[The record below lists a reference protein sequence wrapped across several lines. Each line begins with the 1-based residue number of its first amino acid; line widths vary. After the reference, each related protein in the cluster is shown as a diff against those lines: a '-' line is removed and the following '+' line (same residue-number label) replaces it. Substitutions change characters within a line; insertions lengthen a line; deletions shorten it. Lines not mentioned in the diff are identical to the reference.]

1 MNGIIL
7 VSHTR
12 GMVEGLR
19 ALLLEVAGDI
29 PITIAGGTDEGD
41 VGTSFEKIQ
50 NAINENPADMIYAF
64 HDLGSAKLNLD
75 MAIEMSDKTIE
86 ITNAAFVEG
95 AYVVASLI
103 GAGADQDTIKKN
115 LDPIRI
121 KNT

>member
-1 MNGIIL
+1 MMGIVL
-7 VSHTR
+7 VSHTA

-19 ALLLEVAGDI
+19 ALLKEVAGDI
-29 PITIAGGTDEGD
+29 PITIAGGTDEGG
-41 VGTSFEKIQ
+41 VGTNFEAIQ
-50 NAINENPADMIYAF
+50 KAIEDNPAETLYAF

-75 MAIEMSDKTIE
+75 MAIEMSDKSVF

-103 GAGADQDTIKKN
+103 GAGADADTIKKN

-121 KNT
+121 KER